1 MSQPGQYQN
10 QTYHPNG
17 NNNNNNHGSTSNYSY
32 GRNSSHSNPDAA
44 GNNSYKN
51 SNYGNNNYN
60 NNSYQANGNNHQA
73 PPQGKGMKRGRSW
86 EQLQNRHTR
95 VLFVRNVAE
104 VTPDI
109 HLANLCGAY
118 GPVTQIL
125 QMVEKRS
132 AFVEFE
138 VFEDAERCIK
148 DFRAQPPNLDG
159 RILQF
164 AYSGRDKIK
173 MPDIPFPK
181 NNPPSKVLNL
191 KISNIKYQITI
202 DVCKKLMGPNLEK
215 VSIRE
220 PLSGEGCVNVL
231 CQFSDL
237 AEADKK
243 KATLDGK
250 YIYTGC
256 NRIAATYSH
265 LANLEVPSDNAFMHD
280 FTRPAQMAA
289 MAPIVHIESGLLG
302 DEGQPAVPQTITPNT
317 NLGQNNNTAAANN
330 NNNSHHGTPNSNN
343 YHSDSRRSSHV
354 SHSHAACSP
363 PGAPPALPPMRQ
375 VTEIGPDGHPVTRT
389 VIDQNHSPP
398 SMNCN
403 SNNNYPSTSPTT
415 THYPPVPNS
424 TSSTPGGSS
433 TPKPWDTPPDRTLSR
448 MNSGLSQASV
458 HSVHSHSMHAMSP
471 QSTPGQRV
479 DNVTPKG
486 DFQSLA
492 PSALGKAHPHHLASA
507 ATTASSPVVNKSEGN
522 HTNINYQAQLKIDS
536 EPVVIEDEVTVIE
549 DSGTSTEQ
557 TIKDVAQ
564 IVKETAS
571 DFVHSIAEKTDEIKE
586 KTAPVIE
593 NIVDK
598 VVEVA
603 NDVKEACHEKVVEE
617 KLAKEIIVQEEES
630 GENKEPVEA
639 ADTKEAKPIV
649 ESNGE
654 HAENVAVSTN

>member
-17 NNNNNNHGSTSNYSY
+17 NNNGNSHNNHGNNSGYSY
-32 GRNSSHSNPDAA
+32 GRNSNSHSDG
-44 GNNSYKN
+44 GNNYK
-51 SNYGNNNYN
+51 SNYGNNHYS
-60 NNSYQANGNNHQA
+60 NNSYHANNNQA

-265 LANLEVPSDNAFMHD
+265 LTNLEVPSDNAFMHD
-280 FTRPAQMAA
+280 FTRPAQMAQ

-302 DEGQPAVPQTITPNT
+302 DEGQPAVPQTITPNVT
-317 NLGQNNNTAAANN
+317 NVHQNG
-330 NNNSHHGTPNSNN
+330 NSHHGTPNSNN
-343 YHSDSRRSSHV
+343 YNHDSRRSSHA
-354 SHSHAACSP
+354 HSHAGVNSP

-389 VIDQNHSPP
+389 VIDQNHSHSPP
-398 SMNCN
+398 SMQ
-403 SNNNYPSTSPTT
+403 NNNYPSTSPS

-433 TPKPWDTPPDRTLSR
+433 TPKPWDTPPENNTHRTLSR
-448 MNSGLSQASV
+448 MNSGMSQASV
-458 HSVHSHSMHAMSP
+458 HSVHSHSMHASP

-479 DNVTPKG
+479 DNVTPK
-486 DFQSLA
+486 DFQQQQTNHNQQHS
-492 PSALGKAHPHHLASA
+492 PPQALGKAHPHHLVSA

-522 HTNINYQAQLKIDS
+522 HTNINYQAQLKVDTH
-536 EPVVIEDEVTVIE
+536 PVVIDDEVQVIE
-549 DSGTSTEQ
+549 DSAA
-557 TIKDVAQ
+557 KDVAQ

-571 DFVHSIAEKTDEIKE
+571 DFVDAIAEKTDEVV
-586 KTAPVIE
+586 PVIE

-598 VVEVA
+598 VVEA
-603 NDVKEACHEKVVEE
+603 AKDVKEACHEKVVE
-617 KLAKEIIVQEEES
+617 KAKEIVEEES
-630 GENKEPVEA
+630 GENKEVLVENNAPLGDLSKEVKPV
-639 ADTKEAKPIV
+639 V
-649 ESNGE
+649 ESNVE

>member
-17 NNNNNNHGSTSNYSY
+17 NNNHSNHGSSGYSY
-32 GRNSSHSNPDAA
+32 GRNS
-44 GNNSYKN
+44 NSDSRN
-51 SNYGNNNYN
+51 SNYGNNSYS
-60 NNSYQANGNNHQA
+60 NNSYHGNRHDQA

-265 LANLEVPSDNAFMHD
+265 LTNLEVPSDNAFMHD

-302 DEGQPAVPQTITPNT
+302 DEGQPAVPQTITPNVT
-317 NLGQNNNTAAANN
+317 NLGQNT
-330 NNNSHHGTPNSNN
+330 TPNSNN
-343 YHSDSRRSSHV
+343 YHTDSRRSSHA
-354 SHSHAACSP
+354 HSHAGSP

-398 SMNCN
+398 SMQ
-403 SNNNYPSTSPTT
+403 NNNYPSTSPS

-433 TPKPWDTPPDRTLSR
+433 TPKPWDTPPEMNSRTLSR
-448 MNSGLSQASV
+448 MNSGMSQASV
-458 HSVHSHSMHAMSP
+458 HSVHSHSMHASP

-479 DNVTPKG
+479 DNVTPKEV
-486 DFQSLA
+486 FQQQNGNPPA
-492 PSALGKAHPHHLASA
+492 ALGKAHPHHLVSA
-507 ATTASSPVVNKSEGN
+507 ATTASSPIVNKSEGN
-522 HTNINYQAQLKIDS
+522 HTNINYQAQLKVDHH
-536 EPVVIEDEVTVIE
+536 PVVIDDEVTVIE
-549 DSGTSTEQ
+549 DSTISAEQ

-571 DFVHSIAEKTDEIKE
+571 DFVDSLTEKTDEIKE

-603 NDVKEACHEKVVEE
+603 KDVKEVCHEKVVE
-617 KLAKEIIVQEEES
+617 KAKEIVEEES
-630 GENKEPVEA
+630 GENKEVPNVEN
-639 ADTKEAKPIV
+639 DTKEVKPIV